1 MLWSD
6 NIVKLDLRICKTID
20 DCTMLRE
27 DNGISEDLISDEKL
41 FGYKG
46 VVDIFFY
53 DRTTFNILAI
63 IPTGTDKIQFTE
75 DFMNHIMGLQPL
87 KFKKRNLDL
96 DEILDKISSS
106 GLESLNKLEKRFL
119 RKF

>member
-1 MLWSD
+1 MWSD
-6 NIVKLDLRICKTID
+6 NIVKLDLRICKTLA
-20 DCTMLRE
+20 DCARLRE
-27 DNGISEDLISDEKL
+27 DNNINEELISDEKL

-53 DRTTFNILAI
+53 DRFTFNIIAI
-63 IPTGTDKIQFTE
+63 IPHGTDKIQFTE
-75 DFMNHIMGLQPL
+75 DFINYITGLEPL

-106 GLESLNKLEKRFL
+106 GLESLNKFEKRFL

>member
-41 FGYKG
+41 FSYKG
-46 VVDIFFY
+46 VVDVFFY

-75 DFMNHIMGLQPL
+75 DFMNHIMELKPL
-87 KFKKRNLDL
+87 RFKKRNLDL

>member
-1 MLWSD
+1 
-6 NIVKLDLRICKTID
+6 
-20 DCTMLRE
+20 MLRE

-41 FGYKG
+41 FSYKG
-46 VVDIFFY
+46 VVDVFFY

-75 DFMNHIMGLQPL
+75 EFMNYIMEIKPL
-87 KFKKRNLDL
+87 RFKKRNLDL